1 MTEKMFETAA
11 RTKMRFPFRG
21 QISTEDLFDL
31 SVEDLDTIFKSLNS
45 QLKQVNEESLLQAKT
60 DYDKELDT
68 KIEIIKHIVAT
79 KITESNARIQA
90 KERKEKKDKILEILA
105 SKQEESLQNKSQE
118 ELIEMLNALD
128 G

>member
-60 DYDKELDT
+60 DHDKELDT